1 MALVYPQNCSAI
13 TTINFRTFS
22 LPQKETHTPSLPP
35 LQFLHITYRVHWFLL
50 YSQLCNH
57 HHKEMI
63 EKETLYPLAS
73 MPLNTNQYT
82 ILLSLFWTLHKN
94 QIIQCGHLPWF
105 FSLSLMFS
113 KFICVIACISSFSWP
128 NNIPLKRYTILFIHS
143 SIDRHLSCF
152 QIMNNATMNNNA
164 QVFVW
169 RSIFNSLG
177 KISRSVVAESCD
189 V

>member
-113 KFICVIACISSFSWP
+113 KFICVIACIRTSFLFIA
-128 NNIPLKRYTILFIHS
+128 NNIPFCRYATLIHS
-143 SIDRHLSCF
+143 SCDRYLGCFHLWLEC
-152 QIMNNATMNNNA
+152 IMLLWTFM
-164 QVFVW
+164 
-169 RSIFNSLG
+169 
-177 KISRSVVAESCD
+177 
-189 V
+189 